1 VIGSPDTP
9 GELGDFITSIDED
22 LAGLYHARLGS
33 DFALPLPT
41 EIDGSVALVL
51 MASGLGT
58 IAEGWSIAVSE
69 PSRFPFLKRREG
81 MLPIPTDLGATVLVE
96 VLKTV
101 GTTVADG
108 LTKALGRKISAVMR
122 RADPEKST
130 EPVEPALLRVK
141 QAAIALE
148 ASSGSSKALVEAVS
162 ALGPIARRGLI
173 EHSDAKGVL
182 VLEDARLKG
191 ISEAG
196 ADIEPQ
202 DFADTLKV
210 LSAVCDALLKCET
223 RELRRREIEAVLVQL
238 RASQREVHDLQVRM
252 RAGEQADA
260 EIARLENRVRRIFG
274 SLRDFTAS

>member
-1 VIGSPDTP
+1 
-9 GELGDFITSIDED
+9 
-22 LAGLYHARLGS
+22 
-33 DFALPLPT
+33 
-41 EIDGSVALVL
+41 
-51 MASGLGT
+51 
-58 IAEGWSIAVSE
+58 
-69 PSRFPFLKRREG
+69 
-81 MLPIPTDLGATVLVE
+81 MLPIPADLGATVLVE

-101 GTTVADG
+101 GTTVAEG

-122 RADPEKST
+122 KAAPE
-130 EPVEPALLRVK
+130 EPTDSVEPALLQVK
-141 QAAIALE
+141 KAAIALE
-148 ASSGSSKALVEAVS
+148 SSSGSSKALVEAVS
-162 ALGPIARRGLI
+162 ALGPIARRGLV

-210 LSAVCDALLKCET
+210 LSVVCDALLRSEK

-238 RASQREVHDLQVRM
+238 RASQRAVHDLQVRM

-274 SLRDFTAS
+274 SLRDFAAN